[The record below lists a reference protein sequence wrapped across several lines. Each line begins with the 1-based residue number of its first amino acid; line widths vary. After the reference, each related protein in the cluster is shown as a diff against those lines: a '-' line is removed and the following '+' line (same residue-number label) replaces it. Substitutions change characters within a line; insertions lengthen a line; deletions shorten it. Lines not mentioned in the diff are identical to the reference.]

1 MEHYNDGEVNFGP
14 LIDLNTE
21 DFCPTV
27 KDTTMTKSPVP
38 VGSSTPHS
46 TGHNSDGTVDQ
57 VLKAITT
64 LSVGIEKQNSALEDR
79 FGELSKRLDAL
90 ESKQRDRHVT
100 LATDHCTSDVPDLF
114 GDPEEE
120 CFSALPAPLSPSSY
134 RQLPQ
139 QREKPRVRPSPYNG
153 STSWEDYKAQF
164 ELVANLNQWD
174 RRTKAAYLAVSL
186 SGQAQAVLG
195 DLDKTQ
201 RTSYTD
207 LVAAL
212 DSRFG
217 TSNRTEM
224 FRVSL
229 RSRTPKT

>member
-1 MEHYNDGEVNFGP
+1 MEHYDDGEVNFGP

-27 KDTTMTKSPVP
+27 KDTTTAKSPVP
-38 VGSSTPHS
+38 VESSMPHS

-57 VLKAITT
+57 VLKAITAI
-64 LSVGIEKQNSALEDR
+64 SVGIEKQNSALEDR

-90 ESKQRDRHVT
+90 ESKQHDRHVT
-100 LATDHCTSDVPDLF
+100 LATDHHKSDIPDF
-114 GDPEEE
+114 SGDPVGE
-120 CFSALPAPLSPSSY
+120 CFSALPAPLSPSPY
-134 RQLPQ
+134 RQLSQ
-139 QREKPRVRPSPYNG
+139 QRQKPRVRPSPYNG

-164 ELVANLNQWD
+164 ELVAYLNQWD
-174 RRTKAAYLAVSL
+174 MQTKAAYLAVSL

-212 DSRFG
+212 DSQFG

-229 RSRTPKT
+229 